1 MARLDLRWRDGE
13 GIGYNHWG
21 PDSTRLCCS
30 RTIPDGELCNSIN
43 MAHKARKSRVIKVLT
58 GPAMRPTR
66 ETASKI
72 YIILW
77 KRFFFVTFSV

>member
-21 PDSTRLCCS
+21 PDSMRLCCS

-43 MAHKARKSRVIKVLT
+43 IAHKARK
-58 GPAMRPTR
+58 
-66 ETASKI
+66 
-72 YIILW
+72 
-77 KRFFFVTFSV
+77 